1 MVPGG
6 SGMIVVM
13 LDAGDSGQLA
23 VIHHIGMRHAVRRRR
38 AMTEGE
44 HGRRR
49 HEAKRSKGREQDRE
63 PEAQAGGKRGQ
74 HGWFLFFPCPQTQA

>member
-1 MVPGG
+1 MVSDG
-6 SGMIVVM
+6 SGMIGVM
-13 LDAGDSGQLA
+13 LHAGNSGQLA
-23 VIHHIGMRHAVRRRR
+23 VIHHIGMRHAVCHRR

-49 HEAKRSKGREQDRE
+49 HEAKRSKGREQNRE

-74 HGWFLFFPCPQTQA
+74 HGRFLFFPCPQT

>member
-6 SGMIVVM
+6 SGMIAVM
-13 LDAGDSGQLA
+13 FHAGDSGQLA
-23 VIHHIGMRHAVRRRR
+23 VIHYIGMRHAVDHSR

-49 HEAKRSKGREQDRE
+49 HEAKQGKGREQNRE
-63 PEAQAGGKRGQ
+63 PEAQAGGKRGK
-74 HGWFLFFPCPQTQA
+74 HGRFLFFPCPQT